1 MPQTNPTNRSGM
13 LARIAGVS
21 LLSLLAAACAADS
34 QRFAGFS
41 GNDGMTTGSLPP
53 ADVPG
58 AAPAPAYGGGSYGAG
73 GFGAN
78 PAGAPRPAAAT
89 AGPAQQGFTG
99 VRPEQVSGSAAGWT
113 AAGGARV
120 SVGPG
125 DTVQAIADRYGVPPA
140 AIRAAN
146 NLAGQSLTPGSAIII
161 PVYNPAAAAQTAAAA
176 AAPAVPPPP
185 ARPAAKQDPAARS
198 VAERAA
204 QAIAASRAAEQQPRQ
219 QAAARGAPPRT
230 LQEQAAARQQA
241 ARQAQQARETAAQQ
255 QARQA
260 QQAASARTTVGQAQ
274 QPAATPKQQTAKLT
288 EEVAPAPREEAR
300 RETQE
305 APAKQAASG
314 PTFRWPARGR
324 IIQGFN
330 AGAGNEGINIALP
343 EGTPVKAAESGVVAY
358 AGNELKGYG
367 NLVLIRHD
375 NGWVS
380 AYANNGELK
389 VKRGD
394 RVSRGQVVATS
405 GQTGNVATPQ
415 LHFEL
420 RKGSTPVDPLPHLSG
435 G

>member
-176 AAPAVPPPP
+176 AAPAVRPPPV
-185 ARPAAKQDPAARS
+185 RPA
-198 VAERAA
+198 
-204 QAIAASRAAEQQPRQ
+204 
-219 QAAARGAPPRT
+219 
-230 LQEQAAARQQA
+230 
-241 ARQAQQARETAAQQ
+241 
-255 QARQA
+255 
-260 QQAASARTTVGQAQ
+260 
-274 QPAATPKQQTAKLT
+274 
-288 EEVAPAPREEAR
+288 
-300 RETQE
+300 
-305 APAKQAASG
+305 
-314 PTFRWPARGR
+314 
-324 IIQGFN
+324 
-330 AGAGNEGINIALP
+330 
-343 EGTPVKAAESGVVAY
+343 
-358 AGNELKGYG
+358 
-367 NLVLIRHD
+367 
-375 NGWVS
+375 
-380 AYANNGELK
+380 
-389 VKRGD
+389 
-394 RVSRGQVVATS
+394 
-405 GQTGNVATPQ
+405 
-415 LHFEL
+415 
-420 RKGSTPVDPLPHLSG
+420 
-435 G
+435 